1 MNSMPKY
8 VVSRSLKEASWNN
21 STIIDASPAEAISK
35 LKRGS
40 GGVIML
46 YGSADLLH
54 SLIRTDIIDEYRIMV
69 FPVVLG
75 SGKHLFRDESDTSHL
90 RLTDTRRFSSG
101 AVLLTYRPT
110 DESPGVEFAVTM
122 LATPEAVEE
131 VLFGMATGSGP
142 GRP

>member
-1 MNSMPKY
+1 
-8 VVSRSLKEASWNN
+8 
-21 STIIDASPAEAISK
+21 
-35 LKRGS
+35 
-40 GGVIML
+40 
-46 YGSADLLH
+46 
-54 SLIRTDIIDEYRIMV
+54 MV